1 MSDGLLI
8 GLVILALGVLVA
20 LQIASARA
28 ARRIG
33 GKSANAVVMLRALN
47 AVAVLVLIG
56 WLAFSRWGS

>member
-28 ARRIG
+28 ARRLG
-33 GKSANAVVMLRALN
+33 GASATPVVALRALN

-56 WLAFSRWGS
+56 WLVFAWWGS